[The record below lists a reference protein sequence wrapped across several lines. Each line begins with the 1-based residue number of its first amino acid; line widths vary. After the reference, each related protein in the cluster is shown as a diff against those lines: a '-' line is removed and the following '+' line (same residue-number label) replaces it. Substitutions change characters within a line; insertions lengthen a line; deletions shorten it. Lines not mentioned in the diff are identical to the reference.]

1 MAYNPNINQNIR
13 FEIKPMLYKKAII
26 KKEGFWITNFPEGST
41 DYKKFEAWKCVYFPL
56 SKTDEEF
63 CKEWR
68 TIADKT
74 FYKLSKLKNQAL
86 GIAVD
91 DEVNEESNTEVNDNE
106 VNDNEVNDNEVNEDN
121 DEQSNDD
128 TNEDINN
135 EEPTKTE
142 QTE

>member
-41 DYKKFEAWKCVYFPL
+41 DYKNFEAFKCVYFPL
-56 SKTDEEF
+56 NQSNEDF

-86 GIAVD
+86 GIATE
-91 DEVNEESNTEVNDNE
+91 DEVTEDE
-106 VNDNEVNDNEVNEDN
+106 VTEVNEDEEN
-121 DEQSNDD
+121 VNVIDTEDSSFAEQENIEIEH
-128 TNEDINN
+128 T
-135 EEPTKTE
+135 EE
-142 QTE
+142 

>member
-26 KKEGFWITNFPEGST
+26 KKEGFWITNFQEGST
-41 DYKKFEAWKCVYFPL
+41 DYKNFEAFKCVYFPL
-56 SKTDEEF
+56 NQSNEDF

-86 GIAVD
+86 GIASEDSEDNDV
-91 DEVNEESNTEVNDNE
+91 TEVNDDEN
-106 VNDNEVNDNEVNEDN
+106 VNVIDTEDSSLA
-121 DEQSNDD
+121 EQEN
-128 TNEDINN
+128 TEI
-135 EEPTKTE
+135 E
-142 QTE
+142 QTEE

>member
-26 KKEGFWITNFPEGST
+26 KKEGFWITNFQEGST
-41 DYKKFEAWKCVYFPL
+41 DYKNFEAFKCVYFPL
-56 SKTDEEF
+56 NQSNEDF

-86 GIAVD
+86 GIAIED
-91 DEVNEESNTEVNDNE
+91 DVLFGDSEINE
-106 VNDNEVNDNEVNEDN
+106 VNDINEDEII
-121 DEQSNDD
+121 DTEDSSLAEQENIEIEH
-128 TNEDINN
+128 T
-135 EEPTKTE
+135 EE
-142 QTE
+142 

>member
-56 SKTDEEF
+56 NKSEEEF

-74 FYKLSKLKNQAL
+74 FYKLSRLKNQAL

-106 VNDNEVNDNEVNEDN
+106 VNEVNEDN
-121 DEQSNDD
+121 DTEQIND
-128 TNEDINN
+128 N
-135 EEPTKTE
+135 EEPTETE

>member
-74 FYKLSKLKNQAL
+74 FYKLSALKNQAL

-91 DEVNEESNTEVNDNE
+91 DKEEQASEVNDDT
-106 VNDNEVNDNEVNEDN
+106 DNVIEDTN
-121 DEQSNDD
+121 D
-128 TNEDINN
+128 TNEDNTN

-142 QTE
+142 QIQ

>member
-26 KKEGFWITNFPEGST
+26 KKEGFWITNFQEGST
-41 DYKKFEAWKCVYFPL
+41 DYKNFEAFKCVYFPL
-56 SKTDEEF
+56 NQSNEDF

-86 GIAVD
+86 GIAS
-91 DEVNEESNTEVNDNE
+91 EDNE
-106 VNDNEVNDNEVNEDN
+106 VNDVTEVNDDENVNVIDTEDSSIS
-121 DEQSNDD
+121 EQ
-128 TNEDINN
+128 EPEIIKKEQA
-135 EEPTKTE
+135 EE
-142 QTE
+142 

>member
-74 FYKLSKLKNQAL
+74 FYKLSRLKNQAL

-91 DEVNEESNTEVNDNE
+91 DEVNDDSDTE
-106 VNDNEVNDNEVNEDN
+106 
-121 DEQSNDD
+121 QTNDD
-128 TNEDINN
+128 TNEDNTNDNN

>member
-41 DYKKFEAWKCVYFPL
+41 DYKNFEAFKCVYFPL
-56 SKTDEEF
+56 NQSNEDF

-86 GIAVD
+86 GIASE
-91 DEVNEESNTEVNDNE
+91 DEVSDVTEVT
-106 VNDNEVNDNEVNEDN
+106 EDEEN
-121 DEQSNDD
+121 VDVID
-128 TNEDINN
+128 TNDSSLAEQENIEIEHT
-135 EEPTKTE
+135 EE
-142 QTE
+142 

>member
-1 MAYNPNINQNIR
+1 MAYNPNINQNIS
-13 FEIKPMLYKKAII
+13 FEVKPMLYKKATI

-56 SKTDEEF
+56 NKTEEEF

-74 FYKLSKLKNQAL
+74 FYKLSRLKNQAL
-86 GIAVD
+86 GIATE
-91 DEVNEESNTEVNDNE
+91 EVSEVNDEQASDEQASDEQVNE
-106 VNDNEVNDNEVNEDN
+106 TTNEDN
-121 DEQSNDD
+121 
-128 TNEDINN
+128 TN

>member
-41 DYKKFEAWKCVYFPL
+41 DYKNFEAFKCVYFPL
-56 SKTDEEF
+56 NQSNEDF

-86 GIAVD
+86 GIAIED
-91 DEVNEESNTEVNDNE
+91 DVLFGDSEINE
-106 VNDNEVNDNEVNEDN
+106 VNDVNEDEII
-121 DEQSNDD
+121 DTEDSSLAEQEN
-128 TNEDINN
+128 TEIEHT
-135 EEPTKTE
+135 EE
-142 QTE
+142 

>member
-26 KKEGFWITNFPEGST
+26 KKDGFWITNFPEGST

-56 SKTDEEF
+56 NKSEEEF

-74 FYKLSKLKNQAL
+74 FYKLSRLKNQAL
-86 GIAVD
+86 GIA
-91 DEVNEESNTEVNDNE
+91 TNE
-106 VNDNEVNDNEVNEDN
+106 VNDTEQVNEVDN
-121 DEQSNDD
+121 EQSND
-128 TNEDINN
+128 NN
-135 EEPTKTE
+135 NDNSKQEPTETE
-142 QTE
+142 QIQ

>member
-1 MAYNPNINQNIR
+1 MAYNPNINQNIS
-13 FEIKPMLYKKAII
+13 FEVKPMLYKKATI

-56 SKTDEEF
+56 SKTEEEF

-74 FYKLSKLKNQAL
+74 FYKLSRLKNQAL
-86 GIAVD
+86 GIATE
-91 DEVNEESNTEVNDNE
+91 EVTEVNDN
-106 VNDNEVNDNEVNEDN
+106 NDDSEQANESTDNTNEDN
-121 DEQSNDD
+121 
-128 TNEDINN
+128 I
-135 EEPTKTE
+135 EPTETE

>member
-56 SKTDEEF
+56 NKTDEEF

-74 FYKLSKLKNQAL
+74 FYKLSRLKNIAL

-91 DEVNEESNTEVNDNE
+91 DTEVDDEQSSDTEVNDTE
-106 VNDNEVNDNEVNEDN
+106 QTNEDN
-121 DEQSNDD
+121 TNDN
-128 TNEDINN
+128 TNDNSKL
-135 EEPTKTE
+135 EPTKTE
-142 QTE
+142 QIQ

>member
-26 KKEGFWITNFPEGST
+26 KKDGFWITNFPEGST

-56 SKTDEEF
+56 NKSEEEF

-74 FYKLSKLKNQAL
+74 FYKLSRLKNQAL

-91 DEVNEESNTEVNDNE
+91 DEVTEESTQVTDDSNQANESTDN
-106 VNDNEVNDNEVNEDN
+106 
-121 DEQSNDD
+121 
-128 TNEDINN
+128 IN
-135 EEPTKTE
+135 EEPTETE
-142 QTE
+142 QIQ

>member
-41 DYKKFEAWKCVYFPL
+41 DYKNFEAFKCVYFPL
-56 SKTDEEF
+56 NQSNEDF

-74 FYKLSKLKNQAL
+74 FYKLIKLKNQAL
-86 GIAVD
+86 GIAVED
-91 DEVNEESNTEVNDNE
+91 DVLFGDSEI
-106 VNDNEVNDNEVNEDN
+106 NEVNEDEII
-121 DEQSNDD
+121 DTEDSSLAEQ
-128 TNEDINN
+128 
-135 EEPTKTE
+135 EPEIIEKE
-142 QTE
+142 QTEE

>member
-74 FYKLSKLKNQAL
+74 FYKLSRLKNEAL

-91 DEVNEESNTEVNDNE
+91 DTEVDDEQASDESDTEVND
-106 VNDNEVNDNEVNEDN
+106 
-121 DEQSNDD
+121 EQI
-128 TNEDINN
+128 TN
-135 EEPTKTE
+135 EEPTETE
-142 QTE
+142 QIQ

>member
-41 DYKKFEAWKCVYFPL
+41 DYKNFEAFKCVYFPL
-56 SKTDEEF
+56 NQSNEDF

-74 FYKLSKLKNQAL
+74 FYKLIKLKNQAL
-86 GIAVD
+86 GIASD
-91 DEVNEESNTEVNDNE
+91 DE
-106 VNDNEVNDNEVNEDN
+106 EDN
-121 DEQSNDD
+121 IEEQVIDSGDEI
-128 TNEDINN
+128 TYTEDSSISEQEPEIIEKEQA
-135 EEPTKTE
+135 EE
-142 QTE
+142 

>member
-74 FYKLSKLKNQAL
+74 FYKLSRLKNEAL
-86 GIAVD
+86 GIAT
-91 DEVNEESNTEVNDNE
+91 EEVNDE
-106 VNDNEVNDNEVNEDN
+106 ESDT
-121 DEQSNDD
+121 EQASDD
-128 TNEDINN
+128 TEQINN
-135 EEPTKTE
+135 EEPTETE

>member
-41 DYKKFEAWKCVYFPL
+41 DYKNFEAFKCVYFPL
-56 SKTDEEF
+56 NQSNEDF

-86 GIAVD
+86 GIVSED
-91 DEVNEESNTEVNDNE
+91 EEVNEV
-106 VNDNEVNDNEVNEDN
+106 NEVNEDEEN
-121 DEQSNDD
+121 VNVIDTEDSSLAEQEN
-128 TNEDINN
+128 TE
-135 EEPTKTE
+135 TE
-142 QTE
+142 QTEE

>member
-56 SKTDEEF
+56 NKTDEEF

-74 FYKLSKLKNQAL
+74 FYKLSRLKNEAL

-91 DEVNEESNTEVNDNE
+91 DTEVNDTESDTE
-106 VNDNEVNDNEVNEDN
+106 VNDT
-121 DEQSNDD
+121 EQAND
-128 TNEDINN
+128 TNEDNTN
-135 EEPTKTE
+135 DNSKLEPTKTE

>member
-56 SKTDEEF
+56 NKTEEEF

-74 FYKLSKLKNQAL
+74 FYKLSRLKNQAL

-106 VNDNEVNDNEVNEDN
+106 VNEVNEVNEDN
-121 DEQSNDD
+121 DTEQIND
-128 TNEDINN
+128 N
-135 EEPTKTE
+135 EEPTETE

>member
-41 DYKKFEAWKCVYFPL
+41 DYKNFEAFKCVYFPL
-56 SKTDEEF
+56 NQSNEDF

-86 GIAVD
+86 GIVSE
-91 DEVNEESNTEVNDNE
+91 DEVNEDEVVND
-106 VNDNEVNDNEVNEDN
+106 VNEVNEDEEN
-121 DEQSNDD
+121 KENVDVIDTEDSSLAEQEN
-128 TNEDINN
+128 TEI
-135 EEPTKTE
+135 E
-142 QTE
+142 QTEE

>member
-41 DYKKFEAWKCVYFPL
+41 DYKNFEAFKCVYFPL
-56 SKTDEEF
+56 NQSNEDF

-86 GIAVD
+86 GIAIED
-91 DEVNEESNTEVNDNE
+91 DVLFGDSEINE
-106 VNDNEVNDNEVNEDN
+106 VNDVNEDEII
-121 DEQSNDD
+121 DTEDSSLAEQEPEIIEKEH
-128 TNEDINN
+128 T
-135 EEPTKTE
+135 EE
-142 QTE
+142 

>member
-56 SKTDEEF
+56 NKTEEEF

-74 FYKLSKLKNQAL
+74 FYKLSRLKNQAL

-106 VNDNEVNDNEVNEDN
+106 VNEVNEVNEDN
-121 DEQSNDD
+121 DTEQI
-128 TNEDINN
+128 INN
-135 EEPTKTE
+135 EEPTETE

>member
-41 DYKKFEAWKCVYFPL
+41 DYKNFEAFKCVYFPL
-56 SKTDEEF
+56 NQSNEDF

-74 FYKLSKLKNQAL
+74 FYKLSKLRAIAL
-86 GIAVD
+86 GLVEPEPENEEINDIEDVNDVD
-91 DEVNEESNTEVNDNE
+91 DVEDSSLAEQENTEIE
-106 VNDNEVNDNEVNEDN
+106 H
-121 DEQSNDD
+121 
-128 TNEDINN
+128 T
-135 EEPTKTE
+135 EE
-142 QTE
+142 

>member
-26 KKEGFWITNFPEGST
+26 KKEGFWITNFQEGST
-41 DYKKFEAWKCVYFPL
+41 DYKNFEAFKCVYFPL
-56 SKTDEEF
+56 NQSNEDF

-86 GIAVD
+86 GIAVED
-91 DEVNEESNTEVNDNE
+91 DVLFGDSEINE
-106 VNDNEVNDNEVNEDN
+106 VNDVNEDEII
-121 DEQSNDD
+121 DTEDSSLAEQENI
-128 TNEDINN
+128 EI
-135 EEPTKTE
+135 E
-142 QTE
+142 QTEE

>member
-26 KKEGFWITNFPEGST
+26 KKDGFWITNFPEGST

-56 SKTDEEF
+56 NKSEEEF

-74 FYKLSKLKNQAL
+74 FYKLSRLKNQAL

-106 VNDNEVNDNEVNEDN
+106 VNEDN
-121 DEQSNDD
+121 DTEQI
-128 TNEDINN
+128 INN
-135 EEPTKTE
+135 EEPTETE
-142 QTE
+142 QIQ

>member
-41 DYKKFEAWKCVYFPL
+41 DYKNFEAFKCVYFPL
-56 SKTDEEF
+56 NQSNEDF

-74 FYKLSKLKNQAL
+74 FYKLIKLKNQAL
-86 GIAVD
+86 GIAVED
-91 DEVNEESNTEVNDNE
+91 DVLFGDSEI
-106 VNDNEVNDNEVNEDN
+106 NEVNEVIDN
-121 DEQSNDD
+121 EIIDTEDSSISEQ
-128 TNEDINN
+128 
-135 EEPTKTE
+135 EPEIIEKE
-142 QTE
+142 QTEE

>member
-74 FYKLSKLKNQAL
+74 FYKLSRLKNEAL

-91 DEVNEESNTEVNDNE
+91 DTEVDDEQASEVNDETDNVIE
-106 VNDNEVNDNEVNEDN
+106 ENNDTNDN
-121 DEQSNDD
+121 
-128 TNEDINN
+128 TN

>member
-1 MAYNPNINQNIR
+1 MAYNPNINQNIS
-13 FEIKPMLYKKAII
+13 FEVKPMLYKKATI

-56 SKTDEEF
+56 NKSEEEF

-86 GIAVD
+86 GIATE
-91 DEVNEESNTEVNDNE
+91 EV
-106 VNDNEVNDNEVNEDN
+106 NEVNEVTDDSNQANDN
-121 DEQSNDD
+121 
-128 TNEDINN
+128 IN

>member
-56 SKTDEEF
+56 NKTDEEF

-74 FYKLSKLKNQAL
+74 FYKLSRLKNQAL

-91 DEVNEESNTEVNDNE
+91 DEQATDEQVNDNE
-106 VNDNEVNDNEVNEDN
+106 VDEDTEQINDNNDNSK
-121 DEQSNDD
+121 Q
-128 TNEDINN
+128 
-135 EEPTKTE
+135 EPTKTE

>member
-56 SKTDEEF
+56 NKSDEEF

-74 FYKLSKLKNQAL
+74 FYKLSRLKNIAL

-106 VNDNEVNDNEVNEDN
+106 EVNEDTEQTN
-121 DEQSNDD
+121 DTEQIND
-128 TNEDINN
+128 N

-142 QTE
+142 QIQ

>member
-1 MAYNPNINQNIR
+1 MAYNPNINQNIS
-13 FEIKPMLYKKAII
+13 FEVKPMLYKKATI

-56 SKTDEEF
+56 SKTEEEF

-86 GIAVD
+86 GIATEEVN
-91 DEVNEESNTEVNDNE
+91 EVNEEITQVTDDSEQVTDN
-106 VNDNEVNDNEVNEDN
+106 
-121 DEQSNDD
+121 
-128 TNEDINN
+128 NN
-135 EEPTKTE
+135 EEPTETE
-142 QTE
+142 QIQ

>member
-26 KKEGFWITNFPEGST
+26 KKERFWITNFPEGST

-74 FYKLSKLKNQAL
+74 FYKLSRLKNIAL

-91 DEVNEESNTEVNDNE
+91 DDVNEESNTEVNDNE
-106 VNDNEVNDNEVNEDN
+106 EVNEDTEQTN
-121 DEQSNDD
+121 DTEQIND
-128 TNEDINN
+128 N

-142 QTE
+142 QIQ

>member
-41 DYKKFEAWKCVYFPL
+41 DYKNFEAFKCVYFPL
-56 SKTDEEF
+56 NQSNEDF

-86 GIAVD
+86 GIASEDNEDEDSNVT
-91 DEVNEESNTEVNDNE
+91 EVNEVTDDEENVDVIDTEDSSLA
-106 VNDNEVNDNEVNEDN
+106 
-121 DEQSNDD
+121 EQENI
-128 TNEDINN
+128 EI
-135 EEPTKTE
+135 E
-142 QTE
+142 QTEE

>member
-56 SKTDEEF
+56 NKTDEEF

-74 FYKLSKLKNQAL
+74 FYKLSRLKNIAL

-91 DEVNEESNTEVNDNE
+91 DEESDTEVND
-106 VNDNEVNDNEVNEDN
+106 
-121 DEQSNDD
+121 EQSTDTEQTND
-128 TNEDINN
+128 TNEDNTNDNTN

-142 QTE
+142 QIQ

>member
-41 DYKKFEAWKCVYFPL
+41 DYKNFEAFKCVYFPL
-56 SKTDEEF
+56 NQSNEDF

-86 GIAVD
+86 GIAIED
-91 DEVNEESNTEVNDNE
+91 DVLFGDSEINE
-106 VNDNEVNDNEVNEDN
+106 VNDVNEDEII
-121 DEQSNDD
+121 DTEDSSLAEQEN
-128 TNEDINN
+128 TE
-135 EEPTKTE
+135 TE
-142 QTE
+142 QTEE